1 MTSTTALHVVERTEN
16 APKPHR
22 WLSVDVLRGLT
33 IAFMIMVNNNGG
45 EKDAYW
51 AMKHTSW
58 NGFTPTDL
66 VFPTFLFL
74 VGISTVFSTESR
86 LAKGESRKTIF
97 IHTARRAV
105 ILFAFGLLVN
115 TFPKFQMDRLRVYG
129 VLQRISICYL
139 IIAALYLFSP
149 GWKSKLWIAVG
160 ALVGYWALM
169 RLVPVPGFGVPT
181 HQIPLLDH
189 DKNLVAWLDR
199 QIFSAPH
206 LYEKT
211 RDPEGLLSDLPALA
225 TALFGMLTGMWL
237 RTSRA
242 IAEKAK
248 GIALAGVTGLLLGGL
263 WNFEFPVNKKLWT
276 SSYVLYAAGWSLL
289 LLALS
294 IWMVD
299 ILGAKRTDAENRKKF
314 WVLLVFGTNA
324 IAAYV
329 FSELLPGAMA
339 LFHPEP
345 KVGLPKWLYLE
356 IHKVIP
362 STGMASMVYCVAFA
376 AVCWVAV
383 YQLYRRRI
391 FLKI

>member
-1 MTSTTALHVVERTEN
+1 MTSATLLPVVDRNEN
-16 APKPHR
+16 ATKAHR
-22 WLSVDVLRGLT
+22 WLSLDVLRGLT

-51 AMKHTSW
+51 AMKHTDW

-86 LAKGESRKTIF
+86 LAKGESKKAIF
-97 IHTARRAV
+97 FHTARRAV
-105 ILFAFGLLVN
+105 TLFALGLLVN

-129 VLQRISICYL
+129 VLQRTSICYL
-139 IIAALYLFSP
+139 IIAALYLLSP
-149 GWKSKLWIAVG
+149 GWKDKLWIAIA
-160 ALVGYWALM
+160 ALAGYWMLM
-169 RLVPVPGFGVPT
+169 RFVPVPGYGIPT

-189 DKNLVAWLDR
+189 DRNLVAWLDR

-211 RDPEGLLSDLPALA
+211 RDPEGLLSNIPALA
-225 TALFGMLTGMWL
+225 TALFGMLTGIWL
-237 RTSRA
+237 RANRT

-248 GIALAGVTGLLLGGL
+248 GIAFAGITGLALGGL

-289 LLALS
+289 LLALA
-294 IWMVD
+294 IWIVD
-299 ILGAKRTDAENRKKF
+299 ILGARRSDSESRKRF
-314 WVLLVFGTNA
+314 MVLLVFGTNA

-345 KVGLPKWLYLE
+345 KVPLPRWLYLE
-356 IHKVIP
+356 LLKVIP
-362 STGMASMVYCVAFA
+362 STGMASMAYCVAFVT
-376 AVCWVAV
+376 VCWMAI
-383 YQLYRRRI
+383 YLLYRRRI
-391 FLKI
+391 FIKI

>member
-1 MTSTTALHVVERTEN
+1 MTSATVLPLVDRNGN
-16 APKPHR
+16 ATKAHR
-22 WLSVDVLRGLT
+22 WLSLDVLRGLT

-86 LAKGESRKTIF
+86 LAKGESKRTIF
-97 IHTARRAV
+97 FHTAQRAV
-105 ILFAFGLLVN
+105 TLFAFGLLVN

-139 IIAALYLFSP
+139 IVAALYLLSP
-149 GWKSKLWIAVG
+149 GWKSKLWIAIA
-160 ALVGYWALM
+160 ALAGYWALM
-169 RLVPVPGFGVPT
+169 RFVPVPGFGVPT

-189 DKNLVAWLDR
+189 DGNLVAWLDR
-199 QIFSAPH
+199 QIFSAQH

-211 RDPEGLLSDLPALA
+211 RDPEGLLSNIPALA
-225 TALFGMLTGMWL
+225 TALFGMLAGIWL
-237 RTSRA
+237 RANRT
-242 IAEKAK
+242 IVQKAK
-248 GIALAGVTGLLLGGL
+248 GIALAGVMGLVLGGL

-276 SSYVLYAAGWSLL
+276 SSYVLYAGGWSLL
-289 LLALS
+289 LLALA
-294 IWMVD
+294 IWVVD
-299 ILGAKRTDAENRKKF
+299 IAGAKRTDAENRKKF

-329 FSELLPGAMA
+329 FSELLPGALG

-345 KVGLPKWLYLE
+345 MVGLPRWLYLE
-356 IHKVIP
+356 ILKVIP
-362 STGMASMVYCVAFA
+362 STGMASMAYCVAFVT
-376 AVCWVAV
+376 VCWVVV